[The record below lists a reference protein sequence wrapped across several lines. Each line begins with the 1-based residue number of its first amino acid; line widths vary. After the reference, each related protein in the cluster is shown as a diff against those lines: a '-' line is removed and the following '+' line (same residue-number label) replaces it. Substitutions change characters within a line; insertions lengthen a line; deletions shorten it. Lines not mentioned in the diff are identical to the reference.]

1 MLPLPALL
9 LIAPTVSGFVRSAPK
24 LPSVKTCLP
33 LSLSHADPLT
43 STGTVASPD
52 PPERWASHA
61 LLFSSLN
68 DGVIPN
74 EAARSFLRYSLTNAL
89 LRERITKNEDRLKSS
104 VKFSPC
110 NGPNMDALERLDLV
124 DELHARGQAFSA
136 NDFDN
141 NDQVNS
147 WTNEVLNHLL
157 SNSKCDINVRI
168 LYIPTAMYALNPQ
181 SSSTPGKQRQRA
193 RSDGKKRRTQLL
205 KLLGELLS
213 LENSLQPNLL
223 ATTLDLDDGS
233 LKQPVGSEDT
243 SLFPEN
249 DRAALSTWH
258 PHLIYVEGGN
268 TFWLQHCIE
277 KGGPQD
283 TAGGGYSALLK
294 DAICTGSQIE
304 AVFMGKSAGAIIAGD
319 NVATATWKGWDDP
332 SVGFFKDYS
341 GLGLAG
347 NRSFFPHMSDDWN
360 DLVKEKMQSHSI
372 KAIVCLRE
380 EDVYCIAGGK
390 KLSFSAAGPKPPL

>member
-9 LIAPTVSGFVRSAPK
+9 LIAPTVSAFVRSAPT
-24 LPSVKTCLP
+24 LASVQNFLP

-43 STGTVASPD
+43 STGAAAIPD

-61 LLFSSLN
+61 LLFSSLS

-74 EAARSFLRYSLTNAL
+74 ETARSFLRYSLTNAL

-104 VKFSPC
+104 VEFSPC
-110 NGPNMDALERLDLV
+110 NGPNMDALESLDLI
-124 DELHARGQAFSA
+124 DELHARGQTFSA

-157 SNSKCDINVRI
+157 SNTKCDINVRI

-213 LENSLQPNLL
+213 LKNSLQPNLL

-233 LKQPVGSEDT
+233 LKQPVGSEDA

-268 TFWLQHCIE
+268 TFWLQH
-277 KGGPQD
+277 
-283 TAGGGYSALLK
+283 
-294 DAICTGSQIE
+294 
-304 AVFMGKSAGAIIAGD
+304 
-319 NVATATWKGWDDP
+319 
-332 SVGFFKDYS
+332 
-341 GLGLAG
+341 
-347 NRSFFPHMSDDWN
+347 
-360 DLVKEKMQSHSI
+360 
-372 KAIVCLRE
+372 
-380 EDVYCIAGGK
+380 
-390 KLSFSAAGPKPPL
+390 